1 MRKENTGLRINI
13 EFCRNDKNEFTDTIF
28 SIFALYSSIIIVDPT
43 AEEESLSTALLTVV
57 TDEEDRLCAVHKPGE
72 H

>member
-1 MRKENTGLRINI
+1 MRKENTGLKINI
-13 EFCRNDKNEFTDTIF
+13 KFCRNEFTDTF
-28 SIFALYSSIIIVDPT
+28 CSISALNSSVIIVDPT

-57 TDEEDRLCAVHKPGE
+57 TDEEHRLCAVHKPGE